1 MASFPEY
8 MKNGLITSAYNVISK
23 SALVGMGDIV
33 SENALAWYESHPKTL
48 QASELISRLQ
58 DDVMTYQVNSPY
70 FIKCWYFAG
79 SYKLNFMKFN
89 ITLMQHSELHLYE
102 A

>member
-8 MKNGLITSAYNVISK
+8 MKNGLITSAYNIISK

-33 SENALAWYESHPKTL
+33 SEDALAWYESHPKTL

-58 DDVMTYQVNSPY
+58 DDVMTYQVRLCKLLICILVY
-70 FIKCWYFAG
+70 
-79 SYKLNFMKFN
+79 YKMRYIEFN
-89 ITLMQHSELHLYE
+89 ISLSLVQCM
-102 A
+102 